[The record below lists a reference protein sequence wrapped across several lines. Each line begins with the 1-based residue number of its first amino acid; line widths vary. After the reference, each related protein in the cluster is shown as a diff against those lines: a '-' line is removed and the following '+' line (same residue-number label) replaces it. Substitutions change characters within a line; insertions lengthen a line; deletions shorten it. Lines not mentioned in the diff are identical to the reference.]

1 MTRLLY
7 LVNIPRFFV
16 SHRLPLALAAGAA
29 GYEVHV
35 ATAGDD
41 APNVET
47 IRAAGLPFHPLPLRQ
62 HGTNPLQELAAA
74 RAIHALYRRLRPD
87 IVHQVTIKAV
97 IYGGAAAR
105 LARVPAVV
113 NAVTGLGY
121 VFTETGVKAALL
133 RAGSSAAYRLAFGH
147 PNSLTIFQNPDD
159 LAQFVEYRLLPP
171 ERAILIKGSGVDM
184 AEFQPQPEADGPP
197 VVLYAGRL
205 LWPKGVGE
213 FVEAARRLRAAGA
226 RARFA
231 IAGYGEPGSPINV
244 PPETLAAWGD
254 EGAVEVWGRRNDM
267 PQVYAQA
274 HIVCLPSYYR
284 EGIPRVLIEA
294 GACGRA
300 VVAADVSGSRDIVR
314 DGENGLLVPP
324 RDVDALAAA
333 LRRLIEDDDL
343 RRRLGARG
351 REIASAEYSFEGVAA
366 ATLAVYRQLLEEARP

>member
-16 SHRLPLALAAGAA
+16 SHRLPLALAARAA

-41 APNVET
+41 APN
-47 IRAAGLPFHPLPLRQ
+47 IAAIHDAGLPFHPLPLRQ
-62 HGTNPLQELAAA
+62 HGTNPLQEAAAA
-74 RAIHALYRRLRPD
+74 RAILGLYRRLRPD
-87 IVHQVTIKAV
+87 LVHQVTIKAV
-97 IYGGAAAR
+97 LYGGAAAR

-121 VFTETGVKAALL
+121 VFTEDGAKAALL
-133 RAGSSAAYRLAFGH
+133 RAGASAAYRLAFSH

-159 LAQFVEYRLLPP
+159 LAQFVGHRLLPP
-171 ERAILIKGSGVDM
+171 ERAVLIRGSGVDM

-205 LWPKGVGE
+205 LWSKGVGE
-213 FVEAARRLRAAGA
+213 FVEAARLLRAAGVN
-226 RARFA
+226 ARFA
-231 IAGYGEPGSPINV
+231 IVGYGEPGSPANV
-244 PPETLAAWGD
+244 PPAMLAAWGAA
-254 EGAVEVWGRRNDM
+254 GAVELWGRRSDM

-274 HIVCLPSYYR
+274 HIVCLPSYR

-300 VVAADVSGSRDIVR
+300 VVAADVPGSRDIVR

-324 RDVDALAAA
+324 RDAPALAAA
-333 LRRLIEDDDL
+333 LRRLIEDGAL

-351 REIASAEYSFEGVAA
+351 REIAHAEYAFEQVAA
-366 ATLAVYRQLLEEARP
+366 ATLAVYARLLAAARP

>member
-16 SHRLPLALAAGAA
+16 SHRLPLALAAREA

-35 ATAGDD
+35 ATAGED
-41 APNVET
+41 ASSIET

-62 HGTNPLQELAAA
+62 HGTNPVQEAHAA
-74 RAIHALYRRLRPD
+74 RAIYALYRRLKPD

-121 VFTETGVKAALL
+121 VFTEQGVKAALL
-133 RAGSSAAYRLAFGH
+133 RAGSSAAYRVAFAH
-147 PNSLTIFQNPDD
+147 PNNLTIFQNPDD
-159 LAQFVEYRLLPP
+159 LELFVRSRLLPR
-171 ERAILIKGSGVDM
+171 ERAVLIRGSGVDM
-184 AEFQPQPEADGPP
+184 REFHPQPEPAGLP
-197 VVLYAGRL
+197 VVLFVGRL
-205 LWPKGVGE
+205 LWLKGIGE
-213 FVEAARRLRAAGA
+213 FVEAARRLRAAGVP
-226 RARFA
+226 ARFA
-231 IAGYGEPGSPINV
+231 IAGYGEAGNPVNV
-244 PPETLAAWGD
+244 PPETLAAWEA
-254 EGAVEVWGRRNDM
+254 EGVVELWGRRSDM
-267 PQVYAQA
+267 PQVYAAA
-274 HIVCLPSYYR
+274 HVVCLPSYHR

-324 RDVDALAAA
+324 RDADALATA
-333 LRRLIEDDDL
+333 LRRLIEDSDL

-351 REIASAEYSFEGVAA
+351 REIARAEYSFESVAA
-366 ATLAVYRQLLEEARP
+366 ATLAVYRRLLGEARP

>member
-16 SHRLPLALAAGAA
+16 SHRLPLALAARDA

-35 ATAGDD
+35 AAAGGD
-41 APNVET
+41 ARNIET
-47 IRAAGLPFHPLPLRQ
+47 IRAVGLPFHPLPLRQ
-62 HGTNPLQELAAA
+62 HGTDPTQELAAA
-74 RAIHALYRRLRPD
+74 RAIYALYRRLQPD

-113 NAVTGLGY
+113 NAITGLGY
-121 VFTETGVKAALL
+121 VFTEQGAKVALL
-133 RAGSSAAYRLAFGH
+133 RAVSSVAYRLVLAH

-159 LAQFVEYRLLPP
+159 LELFVRSRLIPR
-171 ERAILIKGSGVDM
+171 ERAVLVRGSGVDM
-184 AEFQPQPEADGPP
+184 REFQPQPEPDGPP
-197 VVLYAGRL
+197 VVLFVGRL
-205 LWPKGVGE
+205 LWLKGVGE
-213 FVEAARRLRAAGA
+213 FVEAARRLRAAGV

-231 IAGYGEPGSPINV
+231 IVGYSEAGNPVNV
-244 PPETLAAWGD
+244 PAETLAAWEA
-254 EGAVEVWGRRNDM
+254 EGVVELWGRRDDM
-267 PQVYAQA
+267 PQVYAAA
-274 HIVCLPSYYR
+274 HVVCLPSSHR

-324 RDVDALAAA
+324 RNAEALAAA

-366 ATLAVYRQLLEEARP
+366 ATLAVYRQLLEQARP

>member
-16 SHRLPLALAAGAA
+16 SHRLPLALAAREA

-41 APNVET
+41 AAN
-47 IRAAGLPFHPLPLRQ
+47 IAAIHAAGLPFHPLPLRQ
-62 HGTNPLQELAAA
+62 HGINPLQEAAA
-74 RAIHALYRRLRPD
+74 FSAIWKLYRALKPD

-97 IYGGAAAR
+97 LYGGAAAR

-121 VFTETGVKAALL
+121 VFTEAGVKAALL
-133 RAGSSAAYRLAFGH
+133 RAGSRAAYRLAFGH

-159 LAQFVEYRLLPP
+159 LAQFVAHRLLPP
-171 ERAILIKGSGVDM
+171 ERAVLIKGSGVDL
-184 AEFQPQPEADGPP
+184 AEFQPQPEPDGAP

-205 LWPKGVGE
+205 LWLKGVGE
-213 FVEAARRLRAAGA
+213 FVEAARMLRAEGVS
-226 RARFA
+226 ARFA
-231 IAGYGEPGSPINV
+231 IVGYGEPDNPVNV
-244 PPETLAAWGD
+244 PPETLAAWEA
-254 EGAVEVWGRRNDM
+254 EGAVELWGRRSDM

-274 HIVCLPSYYR
+274 HIVCLPSYR

-294 GACGRA
+294 GASGRA
-300 VVAADVSGSRDIVR
+300 VVAADVSGSREIVR

-324 RDVDALAAA
+324 RDAPALAAA
-333 LRRLIEDDDL
+333 LRRLIEDGAL

-351 REIASAEYSFEGVAA
+351 RAIVRAEYSFDRVAA
-366 ATLAVYRQLLEEARP
+366 ETLAVYARLLRGARP

>member
-16 SHRLPLALAAGAA
+16 SHRLPLALAARDA

-41 APNVET
+41 AAN
-47 IRAAGLPFHPLPLRQ
+47 IAAIHAAGLPFHPLPLRQ
-62 HGTNPLQELAAA
+62 HGTNPLQEAAA
-74 RAIHALYRRLRPD
+74 FSAIWKLYRALKPD

-97 IYGGAAAR
+97 LYGGAAAR

-121 VFTETGVKAALL
+121 VFTETGARAALL
-133 RAGSSAAYRLAFGH
+133 RAGSRAAYRLAFGH

-159 LAQFVEYRLLPP
+159 LAQFVAHKLLPP
-171 ERAILIKGSGVDM
+171 ERAVLIKGSGVDLD
-184 AEFQPQPEADGPP
+184 EFQPLPEPDGAP

-205 LWPKGVGE
+205 LWLKGVGE
-213 FVEAARRLRAAGA
+213 FVEAARLLRAEGVS
-226 RARFA
+226 ARFVMV
-231 IAGYGEPGSPINV
+231 GYGEPGNPINV
-244 PPETLAAWGD
+244 PPETLAAWEA
-254 EGAVEVWGRRNDM
+254 EGAVELWGRRSDM
-267 PQVYAQA
+267 PQVYAQV
-274 HIVCLPSYYR
+274 HIVCLPSYR

-314 DGENGLLVPP
+314 DGQNGLLVPP
-324 RDVDALAAA
+324 RDAPALAAA
-333 LRRLIEDDDL
+333 LRRLIEDGAL

-351 REIASAEYSFEGVAA
+351 RAIVSAEYSFDRVAA
-366 ATLAVYRQLLEEARP
+366 ETLAVYARLLRGARP

>member
-16 SHRLPLALAAGAA
+16 SHRLPLALAARDA

-41 APNVET
+41 AAN
-47 IRAAGLPFHPLPLRQ
+47 IAAIHAAGLPFHPLPLRQ
-62 HGTNPLQELAAA
+62 HGTNPLQEAAA
-74 RAIHALYRRLRPD
+74 FSAIWKLYRALKPD

-97 IYGGAAAR
+97 LYGGAAAR

-121 VFTETGVKAALL
+121 VFTETGARAALL
-133 RAGSSAAYRLAFGH
+133 RAGSRAAYRLAFGH

-159 LAQFVEYRLLPP
+159 LAQFVAHKLLPP
-171 ERAILIKGSGVDM
+171 ERAVLIKGSGVDLD
-184 AEFQPQPEADGPP
+184 EFQPLPEPDGAP

-205 LWPKGVGE
+205 LWLKGVGE
-213 FVEAARRLRAAGA
+213 FVEAARLLRAEGVS
-226 RARFA
+226 ARFVMV
-231 IAGYGEPGSPINV
+231 GYGEPGNPINV
-244 PPETLAAWGD
+244 PPETLAAWEA
-254 EGAVEVWGRRNDM
+254 EGAVELWGRRSDM
-267 PQVYAQA
+267 PQVYAQV
-274 HIVCLPSYYR
+274 HIVCLPSYR

-300 VVAADVSGSRDIVR
+300 VVAADVSGSRDVVR
-314 DGENGLLVPP
+314 DGQNGLLVPP
-324 RDVDALAAA
+324 RDAPALAAA
-333 LRRLIEDDDL
+333 LRRLIEDGAL

-351 REIASAEYSFEGVAA
+351 RAIVSAEYSFDRVAA
-366 ATLAVYRQLLEEARP
+366 ETLAVYARLLRGARP